1 MKQRESGGSQ
11 ALWGRILEMRTVDL
25 LFVREVVS
33 KEITPF

>member
-11 ALWGRILEMRTVDL
+11 ASWGRILEMRTVVL
-25 LFVREVVS
+25 LFIREIVS